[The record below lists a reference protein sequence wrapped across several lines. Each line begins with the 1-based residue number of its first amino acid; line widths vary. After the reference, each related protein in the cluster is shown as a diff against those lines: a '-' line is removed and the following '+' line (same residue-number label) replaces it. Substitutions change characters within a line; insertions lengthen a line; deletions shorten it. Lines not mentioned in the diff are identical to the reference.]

1 MINAP
6 SVFAF
11 HVGAASVTPIP
22 RPEPT
27 SPPPPLAIKVFR
39 EPTKH
44 SRRWLWLFS
53 LLPLALLG
61 YLGYRAGR

>member
-1 MINAP
+1 MIYAP
-6 SVFAF
+6 GVSALD
-11 HVGAASVTPIP
+11 VGAASVTLAP

-27 SPPPPLAIKVFR
+27 SPPPPLAIRAFR

-44 SRRWLWLFS
+44 TPTWLWIFS

-61 YLGYRAGR
+61 YLGYRVRR